1 MFQII
6 GAMAEFERA
15 LIQERVKAGLRN
27 AKAKGVRLGRPRVFV
42 SEARVATLRG
52 AGASWRAI
60 ATELGVALGTVHRTV
75 QGRTKKRG
83 GDFGTG
89 CEEGDHAL

>member
-27 AKAKGVRLGRPRVFV
+27 AKAKGKRIGRPKLRVD
-42 SEARVATLRG
+42 SAEILRLRAEG
-52 AGASWRAI
+52 FSWRAI
-60 ATELGVALGTVHRTV
+60 SDRLEVGLGTVYRAV
-75 QGRTKKRG
+75 QSLA
-83 GDFGTG
+83 GDAG
-89 CEEGDHAL
+89 ALNKG